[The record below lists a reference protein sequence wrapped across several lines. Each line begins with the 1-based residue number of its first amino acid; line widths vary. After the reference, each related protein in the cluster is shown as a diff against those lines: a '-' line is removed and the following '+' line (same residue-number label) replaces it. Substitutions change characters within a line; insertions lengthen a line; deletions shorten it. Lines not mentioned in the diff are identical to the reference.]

1 MDFRLFFKNKFL
13 KTTFGDFANSLNN
26 ADYTTF
32 KNTLKSNKSWYIPAS
47 IFNSEDKTIH
57 KLFDSIDG
65 TQLKNGQN
73 EYGEK
78 NQQLE
83 LQELYDWVRYNYKQ
97 FKGKELTDE
106 QLKNM
111 KMSEFMKNV
120 EEFTSKGFKL

>member
-13 KTTFGDFANSLNN
+13 RTTFGDFANSLNN
-26 ADYTTF
+26 ANYATF

-73 EYGEK
+73 KYGEK

-83 LQELYDWVRYNYKQ
+83 LQELYDWVRFNYKQ
-97 FKGKELTDE
+97 FKGKELTDDE
-106 QLKNM
+106 LKNM
-111 KMSEFMKNV
+111 KMSDFMKNV
-120 EEFTSKGFKL
+120 EEFTSNGFKL